1 MKAWSRSADC
11 HQAADDVAVAT
22 LQQTLQQTA
31 CSLIQVHCI
40 VWGPHW
46 GVGSIVLH
54 CNTLVMC
61 KRQKKSL
68 LVTPT
73 LCKKN
78 GKDVE
83 ICSHGTLQQLQ
94 RCAHAAERLVGEE
107 EEQQG
112 RVVHPDGG
120 NCLFHFFSHHFFAV
134 YLRYRK
140 QCTQPGG

>member
-1 MKAWSRSADC
+1 MLPDSSALHRVGASLGGRQHC
-11 HQAADDVAVAT
+11 IT
-22 LQQTLQQTA
+22 LQYSRNVQQTEE
-31 CSLIQVHCI
+31 IF
-40 VWGPHW
+40 
-46 GVGSIVLH
+46 VGYTHTV
-54 CNTLVMC
+54 
-61 KRQKKSL
+61 Q
-68 LVTPT
+68 
-73 LCKKN
+73 KN

-94 RCAHAAERLVGEE
+94 RCAHAAERLAGEE

-140 QCTQPGG
+140 QCTQPGGFYSFNHLFLAVNLTLFWWKQKFFFYCFQF